1 MLHTLYIAPCG
12 FLDLLHGNSLEPF
25 RGPHAGHDLFPA
37 PPLLPCAEPAA
48 SEGLGFSVCSS
59 QLTAQAGQK
68 LFGDVIL
75 FSCHIQ
81 NHGSGEIRFNLRAL
95 VYAGTLWKNP
105 LRKPLESWAW
115 GWEVMGKGHPKS
127 SRSGKQKFP
136 GLLWG
141 MDFFLQC
148 LRVGES
154 ERQADTSAFLPSL

>member
-12 FLDLLHGNSLEPF
+12 FLDLLHGKSLEPF
-25 RGPHAGHDLFPA
+25 RGPHAGHDLLPA

-59 QLTAQAGQK
+59 QLTAQGGQK

-105 LRKPLESWAW
+105 LRKLLESWAW
-115 GWEVMGKGHPKS
+115 VTGKGHPKS
-127 SRSGKQKFP
+127 RRSGSK
-136 GLLWG
+136 GLQG
-141 MDFFLQC
+141 C
-148 LRVGES
+148 CGEW
-154 ERQADTSAFLPSL
+154 TSSSSV